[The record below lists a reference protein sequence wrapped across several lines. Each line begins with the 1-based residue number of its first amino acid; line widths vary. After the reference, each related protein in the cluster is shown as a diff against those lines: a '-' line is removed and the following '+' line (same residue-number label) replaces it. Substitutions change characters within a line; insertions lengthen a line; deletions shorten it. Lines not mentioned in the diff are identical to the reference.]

1 MTFAAEYA
9 RAVPTLAVLRRR
21 LPLVAFV
28 LLAVV
33 LLMFVGIACAC
44 LGGHPAQAA
53 DRVAGPLV
61 ALPPLTAMWALLVL
75 AFAVVP
81 LLFDRRIH
89 ATGRASPALL
99 QRFLF

>member
-1 MTFAAEYA
+1 MPEYA
-9 RAVPTLAVLRRR
+9 DRVPTILVLRRR
-21 LPLVAFV
+21 LPLVVFV
-28 LLAVV
+28 LLAVL
-33 LLMFVGIACAC
+33 LLMMVGIACAC
-44 LGGHPAQAA
+44 LGSHPTQAA

-75 AFAVVP
+75 VLVAVP
-81 LLFDRRIH
+81 LLLDRRMP

>member
-1 MTFAAEYA
+1 MPEYA
-9 RAVPTLAVLRRR
+9 DRVPTILVLRRR
-21 LPLVAFV
+21 LPLVVFV
-28 LLAVV
+28 LLAVL
-33 LLMFVGIACAC
+33 LLMMVGIACAC
-44 LGGHPAQAA
+44 LGSHPTQAAA

-75 AFAVVP
+75 VLAAVP
-81 LLFDRRIH
+81 LLFDRRIP